1 MWLGFRV
8 QRPLLLPRCY
18 LLRQALESS
27 RNQCLAHNPPPLRDG
42 ISADSLVPRGPEPV
56 MDPVFAANGPPNA
69 QMELCGVGHIPPALS
84 AAVHQ
89 GALTNKKKKASPA
102 RLLETSLGLDGA
114 RIDGANMQNQAYLK
128 TKSRFC
134 GPTVP
139 WFKFFSF
146 LFSCQT
152 CRQLGNQ
159 GGGCITKWPLL
170 QHSAAQC
177 QGNEKGKE
185 RNTVEYSQQST
196 VSFCCKQTNVS
207 HLLRTRRHSKY

>member
-56 MDPVFAANGPPNA
+56 MDPVFAGNGPPNA
-69 QMELCGVGHIPPALS
+69 QMELCGVGHIPLALS

-89 GALTNKKKKASPA
+89 GALTN

-146 LFSCQT
+146 FFFLPDLQT
-152 CRQLGNQ
+152 VGQPGRWLHHQVAA
-159 GGGCITKWPLL
+159 I
-170 QHSAAQC
+170 AAQC
-177 QGNEKGKE
+177 
-185 RNTVEYSQQST
+185 RT
-196 VSFCCKQTNVS
+196 VSGK
-207 HLLRTRRHSKY
+207 